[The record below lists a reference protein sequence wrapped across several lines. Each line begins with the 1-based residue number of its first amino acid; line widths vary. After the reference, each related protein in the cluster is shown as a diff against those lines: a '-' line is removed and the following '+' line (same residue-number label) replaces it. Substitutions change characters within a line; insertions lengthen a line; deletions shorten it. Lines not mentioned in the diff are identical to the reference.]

1 MYIYM
6 YIYNYHLKENQL
18 YGASDFH
25 IYQIYSFLT
34 TGIFLSKSG
43 FDFLFQIHKNESW
56 DSFNLHVKM

>member
-6 YIYNYHLKENQL
+6 YIYNYHFKENQL

-25 IYQIYSFLT
+25 IHQIYSFLT

-43 FDFLFQIHKNESW
+43 FDFLFQIHKNES
-56 DSFNLHVKM
+56 